1 MSVTGCKEQWSDVQ
15 STVYVNIVRYRLFR
29 EVFRYIFLGNRLQN
43 SREVVQWS
51 FVSCWY
57 MDTRCAGVQSSGK
70 VNLVRH
76 RVNKV
81 EGRQIF

>member
-1 MSVTGCKEQWSDVQ
+1 M
-15 STVYVNIVRYRLFR
+15 NNVRYSLLGVRK
-29 EVFRYIFLGNRLQN
+29 VFSYIFLGYSLQS
-43 SREVVQWS
+43 SREAVQWS
-51 FVSCWY
+51 VVSCWY

-81 EGRQIF
+81 EGRKIF